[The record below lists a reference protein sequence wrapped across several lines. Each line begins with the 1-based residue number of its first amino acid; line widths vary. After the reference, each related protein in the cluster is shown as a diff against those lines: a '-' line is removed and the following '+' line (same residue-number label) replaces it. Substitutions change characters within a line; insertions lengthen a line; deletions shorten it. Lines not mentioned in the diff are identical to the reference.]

1 MYVGALLL
9 LLSLAGRDLRA
20 VVLEILVDDCLDLGR
35 EGGRYGLTLLV
46 PGAVP
51 DELLQGLWVSPALL
65 KSLLILSSQAPHGV
79 PAALPLTC
87 DPAVRNA
94 TADVTDDVS
103 SFHVVDHLPD
113 FLRSEVS
120 NTSMIDYWSL
130 FDGNQ

>member
-1 MYVGALLL
+1 M
-9 LLSLAGRDLRA
+9 
-20 VVLEILVDDCLDLGR
+20 
-35 EGGRYGLTLLV
+35 
-46 PGAVP
+46 
-51 DELLQGLWVSPALL
+51 L
-65 KSLLILSSQAPHGV
+65 KKGYFKAFFPSAAFFSAPHGV

-94 TADVTDDVS
+94 AVDVTDDVS

-130 FDGNQ
+130 FGFFVKFGAKQLL